1 MRRELGGLPEARD
14 EWPAREV
21 EGADAE
27 DLAVLMYEAYRGTPD
42 DEGETLEDA
51 RAEVRKTF
59 DGEYGTFLR
68 FASFVSEVDG
78 RLLGASLVTHWR
90 GAPLIAFAMTHPEA
104 IRQGLATSLIL
115 RSLHALAEAGYRE
128 ANLAVTNAN
137 DPARR
142 LYEKLGFARHGAF

>member
-1 MRRELGGLPEARD
+1 MSRTLQTLPEVPE

-21 EGADAE
+21 ERADTEA
-27 DLAVLMYEAYRGTPD
+27 LAVLMHEAYRGTPD

-51 RAEVRKTF
+51 RAEVEKTL

-68 FASFVSEVDG
+68 FASFACEGDG

-90 GAPLIAFAMTHPEA
+90 GAPLIAFAMTHPEVA
-104 IRQGLATSLIL
+104 RRGLATSLIL
-115 RSLHALAEAGYRE
+115 RSLHALAGAGYRE
-128 ANLAVTNAN
+128 ANLAVTDAN

-142 LYEKLGFARHGAF
+142 LYEKLGFARHGLF